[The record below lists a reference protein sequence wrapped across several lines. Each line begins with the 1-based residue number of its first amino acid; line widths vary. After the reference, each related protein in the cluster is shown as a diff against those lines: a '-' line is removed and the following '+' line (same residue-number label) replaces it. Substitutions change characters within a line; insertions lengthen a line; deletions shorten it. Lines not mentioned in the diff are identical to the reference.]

1 MLFRSPI
8 NKLPFLDWTSA
19 RVAYSGRYDW
29 QAAALTKDSTNLGNV
44 IRNANSLQVN
54 TSFSMTT
61 LYNKSKFLRN
71 TLRPPRRQKG
81 KTVKFEKGIEHL
93 QKNEPV
99 VLKHRLKTG
108 DIKARL
114 TTKEGKNVKL
124 SYENIGKNKIR
135 INPSETLDGGK
146 LLVTGTENPNSGLGN
161 SMLRFFVGILTG
173 IKNVSVGYSED
184 KGSTDRKS
192 VV

>member
-1 MLFRSPI
+1 MDKQRNPERYQQWKDTVWNNILDGGRPVNYNHDFTIDYTVPI

-93 QKNEPV
+93 
-99 VLKHRLKTG
+99 
-108 DIKARL
+108 
-114 TTKEGKNVKL
+114 
-124 SYENIGKNKIR
+124 
-135 INPSETLDGGK
+135 
-146 LLVTGTENPNSGLGN
+146 
-161 SMLRFFVGILTG
+161 
-173 IKNVSVGYSED
+173 
-184 KGSTDRKS
+184 
-192 VV
+192 